1 MRPAC
6 WLIVGGYP
14 LTTQDRGLYNFFSSL
29 CATLLI
35 VVQAELAHLGHRHI
49 AVGILSPS
57 AEGISSLALPLMS
70 LGRSSMRTLH
80 LASDVAS
87 VHACG
92 AVELLLDTE
101 HPLSAGLSAGHVP
114 VSGKPATLLS
124 ARSCSREAIKIARL
138 SEAYEAPANSFS
150 MLAFEPGAALC
161 DGRRA
166 ITRYVAFGL
175 WSDALVDDAPARATA
190 QARALLRAA
199 LYWLAGTAPV
209 ADDGA
214 VRAASSWASQ
224 VAEFRAYAHAR
235 TSLAKAMQRERR
247 VRLRASGLL
256 GLRGGVDDDDDDVLP
271 PAVRASVRT
280 SDDAGGCTNEEG
292 RLTAGRSCARPDDRV
307 SVLLHTCDAYARFWA
322 GWSRRYQRHWPGADL
337 CWPLHFANEVV
348 AVQTQILRTCDGVT
362 PTHLPTGAGE
372 FSSRLRHA
380 LLALHTPL
388 VLYLQEDMWLT
399 RAQRHVAIAAH
410 VPRTR
415 GHRPVEAEEEE
426 EEVVVEEEE
435 VEEEVVEE
443 EVRASEE
450 SRRSPTLPV
459 QVDVVMSS
467 LLRCAQELIE
477 NDVFDGIRFEGAAM
491 VRAGLYHLEATNYS
505 CGDERDARR
514 PPLPIYRMASRTN
527 RWLFSHQ
534 PGLWNRR
541 RLLFDAGGHGADDGG
556 ASYGGAAAADV
567 HESTADDTQGPVVRA
582 GEDPWL
588 NELMGSLRAQR
599 LGLRVGLVVVEWFRA
614 VSSGGVLNE
623 EGRELVVEEIQS
635 EMNRGVTKYERGR
648 TTRLN
653 ES

>member
-92 AVELLLDTE
+92 AVELLLDAE

-114 VSGKPATLLS
+114 VSAKPATLLS
-124 ARSCSREAIKIARL
+124 ARPCSREAIQIARP
-138 SEAYEAPANSFS
+138 SEAYDAPANSFS

-161 DGRRA
+161 DGRHA
-166 ITRYVAFGL
+166 IARYVAFGL
-175 WSDALVDDAPARATA
+175 WSDALVDDAQAQATA

-199 LYWLAGTAPV
+199 LYWLAGTAPM
-209 ADDGA
+209 ANDGA
-214 VRAASSWASQ
+214 EAASSWASQ

-235 TSLAKAMQRERR
+235 TSLAKAMQQERR
-247 VRLRASGLL
+247 VRARASGSP
-256 GLRGGVDDDDDDVLP
+256 GLRGVVDDDDDDVLP
-271 PAVRASVRT
+271 PAVRASH
-280 SDDAGGCTNEEG
+280 DAGGCTGTIEG
-292 RLTAGRSCARPDDRV
+292 TRLPAGRSCARPDDRV

-415 GHRPVEAEEEE
+415 GHRPVEAEEVE

-541 RLLFDAGGHGADDGG
+541 RLLFDADGQGAHDDG
-556 ASYGGAAAADV
+556 ASYGGAAAAGV
-567 HESTADDTQGPVVRA
+567 HNSTADGTQGPVVRA

-653 ES
+653 E

>member
-1 MRPAC
+1 MRPNC

-14 LTTQDRGLYNFFSSL
+14 LTAQDRGLSNFFSSL
-29 CATLLI
+29 CAKLLI
-35 VVQAELAHLGHRHI
+35 VVQAELVHLGHRHI

-57 AEGISSLALPLMS
+57 AEGISSLALPLLS

-92 AVELLLDTE
+92 AVELLLDAE

-114 VSGKPATLLS
+114 VSAKPVTLLS
-124 ARSCSREAIKIARL
+124 ARPCSREAIQIARP
-138 SEAYEAPANSFS
+138 SEAYDAPANSFS

-161 DGRRA
+161 DGRHA
-166 ITRYVAFGL
+166 IARYVAFGL
-175 WSDALVDDAPARATA
+175 WSDALVDDAQAQATA

-209 ADDGA
+209 EDDGA
-214 VRAASSWASQ
+214 EAASSWASQ

-235 TSLAKAMQRERR
+235 TSLAKAMQQERR
-247 VRLRASGLL
+247 VRARASGSP
-256 GLRGGVDDDDDDVLP
+256 GLRGVVDDDDDDVLP
-271 PAVRASVRT
+271 PAVRASHV
-280 SDDAGGCTNEEG
+280 AGGCTGTIEEG
-292 RLTAGRSCARPDDRV
+292 RLPAGRSCARPDDRV
-307 SVLLHTCDAYARFWA
+307 SVLLHTCDAYARFWT
-322 GWSRRYQRHWPGADL
+322 GWSRRYQRYWPGAEL
-337 CWPLHFANEVV
+337 CWPLHFANEVA
-348 AVQTQILRTCDGVT
+348 AVRTHVLRTCDGVT
-362 PTHLPTGAGE
+362 PTHLPTGTGE

-380 LLALHTPL
+380 LLALRTPL
-388 VLYLQEDMWLT
+388 VLHMQEDMWLI
-399 RAQRHVAIAAH
+399 RAQRSTQRHVAFVKH
-410 VPRTR
+410 EPRTR
-415 GHRPVEAEEEE
+415 GHREAVVVEGEEEE
-426 EEVVVEEEE
+426 EEEK
-435 VEEEVVEE
+435 
-443 EVRASEE
+443 VRASEG
-450 SRRSPTLPV
+450 SDRSPTVL
-459 QVDVVMSS
+459 VDVDMSV

-477 NDVFDGIRFEGAAM
+477 NDAFDGIRFEGAAM

-505 CGDERDARR
+505 CGDERDAGR

-541 RLLFDAGGHGADDGG
+541 RLLFDADGHGADDDG
-556 ASYGGAAAADV
+556 ASYGGAAAAGV
-567 HESTADDTQGPVVRA
+567 HNSTADGTQGPVVRA

-635 EMNRGVTKYERGR
+635 VMNRGVTKG
-648 TTRLN
+648 L
-653 ES
+653 